1 MPLKFQRKYWDFP
14 FLAIM
19 HVLTG
24 PPIELE
30 QAFTYCFVRMM
41 RGLEK
46 HCSLSWKVRFEI
58 RGRTSRLL
66 PGVHHQ
72 QCAGAAQ
79 GEEQERKSMAAISKQ
94 KMKITVRSLGFKKK
108 GSTGDTPPPKPHTR
122 RAFVGTSYIHLQS
135 CEWSDCLQKPENPTG
150 LIFRSRATPW

>member
-1 MPLKFQRKYWDFP
+1 
-14 FLAIM
+14 M

-24 PPIELE
+24 PPTELE
-30 QAFTYCFVRMM
+30 QAFTYCFVRTM

-58 RGRTSRLL
+58 KGSTSRLL
-66 PGVHHQ
+66 PGVRHQ
-72 QCAGAAQ
+72 QCAGAAW

-108 GSTGDTPPPKPHTR
+108 RVNRDPPPPPKPHTR
-122 RAFVGTSYIHLQS
+122 RAFVGISYITFAPVNEVTARKS
-135 CEWSDCLQKPENPTG
+135 QK
-150 LIFRSRATPW
+150 IRRV

>member
-1 MPLKFQRKYWDFP
+1 
-14 FLAIM
+14 M

-24 PPIELE
+24 PPLELE
-30 QAFTYCFVRMM
+30 QAFTYCFVRTMK
-41 RGLEK
+41 GLEK

-58 RGRTSRLL
+58 RGITSRLL

-72 QCAGAAQ
+72 QCAGAAW

-108 GSTGDTPPPKPHTR
+108 GSTGERKKNTTPPKPHTR
-122 RAFVGTSYIHLQS
+122 RTFVGTSYIHLRS
-135 CEWSDCLQKPENPTG
+135 CG
-150 LIFRSRATPW
+150 

>member
-1 MPLKFQRKYWDFP
+1 
-14 FLAIM
+14 M

-24 PPIELE
+24 PPTELE
-30 QAFTYCFVRMM
+30 QAFTYCFVRTM

-58 RGRTSRLL
+58 KGSTSRLL
-66 PGVHHQ
+66 PGVRHQ
-72 QCAGAAQ
+72 QCAGAAW

-108 GSTGDTPPPKPHTR
+108 RVNRDPPPPPQTTYKEGFCR
-122 RAFVGTSYIHLQS
+122 YILHHLRS
-135 CEWSDCLQKPENPTG
+135 CE
-150 LIFRSRATPW
+150 